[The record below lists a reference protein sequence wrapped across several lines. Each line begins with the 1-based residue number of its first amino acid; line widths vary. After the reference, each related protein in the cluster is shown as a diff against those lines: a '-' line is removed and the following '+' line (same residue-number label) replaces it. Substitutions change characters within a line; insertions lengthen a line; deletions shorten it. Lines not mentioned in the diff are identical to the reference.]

1 MSEEFRQV
9 SPGPDEFDRQ
19 LRDLTAGRVEPAKF
33 TELSAAERAKRAA
46 ARATPTAKPKRL
58 SWRNSSRA
66 RKLRRPVDGPQ
77 SGQGA
82 GGAGR
87 GAKRPGPARRR
98 PPLSARQ
105 RRVRSI
111 VKAVGILLAFCALLV
126 VLHLL
131 GLGPQGG

>member
-1 MSEEFRQV
+1 MSEEYRQD
-9 SPGPDEFDRQ
+9 SPEPDEFDRQ

-46 ARATPTAKPKRL
+46 ARATPATKPKRL
-58 SWRNSSRA
+58 SWRNSWRA

-77 SGQGA
+77 SGQRNSVGPA
-82 GGAGR
+82 AR
-87 GAKRPGPARRR
+87 RPGPTRRR

-105 RRVRSI
+105 RRIRSI
-111 VKAVGILLAFCALLV
+111 AKAVGILIAFCALLV